1 MQSIVENL
9 PPELAIIA
17 LAALPVIELR
27 GAVPLGLALGVHPA
41 EVYFLA
47 VLGNMLP
54 IPLVYHLLV
63 PVRRWLGASPAVRR
77 FVDRYL
83 DRLLRRSA
91 TIAKYGFWGLVVFV
105 AVPLPGTGAW
115 TGAIAASLLGMRF
128 RSTAVALTLGTM
140 LAGVAVLL
148 LSFLGG
154 LGGQALLV
162 P

>member
-1 MQSIVENL
+1 MESIITSL
-9 PPELAIIA
+9 PPELAIMA

-27 GAVPLGLALGVHPA
+27 GAVPLGLALGVRPA

-47 VLGNMLP
+47 VAGNMLP
-54 IPLVYHLLV
+54 IPLVYYLLV
-63 PVRRWLGASPAVRR
+63 PVRHRLSASPAVRR

-83 DRLLRRSA
+83 ERLLERGA
-91 TIAKYGFWGLVVFV
+91 AVAKYGFWGLVVFV

-128 RSTAVALTLGTM
+128 RPAIVALTAGTA
-140 LAGVAVLL
+140 LAGIAVLV

-154 LGGQALLV
+154 LV